1 MYSVLLA
8 VASKTNSNLV
18 TAACIFCD
26 ARIPSGERI
35 CHDCMK
41 KYNIKSYD
49 MGRDGC
55 GCDT

>member
-1 MYSVLLA
+1 MGLT
-8 VASKTNSNLV
+8 SKTDSNRV
-18 TAACIFCD
+18 AAAACTFCD
-26 ARIPSGERI
+26 AIIPLGESI

-41 KYNIKSYD
+41 KYNINSYD